1 MDTGGFLVVGI
12 GASAG
17 GIQAI
22 KQFFEHVPQ
31 DTGIAYVVVL
41 HLSPDHE
48 SRLAEVLQS
57 SAKIPV
63 TQVPDR
69 VRVQPNHVYVIPPDK
84 SLAIQE
90 GHLLLSEIT
99 SFEQRRAPVDIF
111 FRTLAESH
119 GTRAVCVVLS
129 GTGANGS
136 SGLKRVKERG
146 GIAIVQDPGEA
157 EHAEMPRNSIATAL
171 VDYVLPV
178 AAIPAKILAYQASL
192 GAVQLPEHPAE
203 TLQGAVSDES
213 ALREVFSILRTRTA
227 HDFSSYKRATV
238 LRRIGRRMGLN
249 GLISLPEYARF
260 LRGHGEETKAI
271 LKDLLISVTSFFR
284 DREAFETLERLV
296 IPRLF
301 EGKGEDDAVR
311 VWVAGCATG
320 EEAYSI
326 AMLLA
331 ERCGSA
337 PGSPAVQI
345 FASDIDEDA
354 IAVAREGAYTFN
366 DAADVGPERLGRFFL
381 REGGRYVVR
390 KELRET
396 VLFAHHNLLKDPP
409 FSHLDLATCR
419 NLLIYLNR
427 SAQQRVLSLLHF
439 ALNPGGYLF
448 LGTSES
454 TEGSG
459 DQFVTVDKEAHIF
472 QSRAIATRL
481 QVPVPEVPAGGRTAA
496 NAADER
502 KVERQARE
510 RLSAADL
517 HQRLLEQYAP
527 PSIVVNE
534 EHEIVHLTEQAG
546 QYLQYR
552 GGEPTHNLVRIVRPE
567 LRLEMRTALYQA
579 LQQQTNVRTPVI
591 PVRLRERL
599 ANVSIEI
606 RPVLREDDPAR
617 GYFLVMFQEAPDGAA
632 PAPAPAPATVEAG
645 DAARQL
651 EEELIRV
658 RGQLRA
664 TVERHETQAEE
675 LKASNEEL
683 QAMNEEL
690 RSSTEE
696 LETSK
701 EELQSLNEELRTV
714 NQELKIKIDE
724 QTQANDDIQNL
735 INSTEIGTI
744 FLDRLSRIKLFTPR
758 ARDLFTLLPADRGRP
773 LSDISTAL
781 VDVDLQTE
789 ARRVL
794 ERLERSEREVRTKDD
809 RWHLMRVL
817 PYRTADDRIDG
828 VVLTFVDI
836 TERKRV
842 EEALRASEERLRRAF
857 AIETI
862 GIIFFRTDGRITDA
876 NDAFLRL
883 SGYERDDIDRGRVR
897 WDAIMPDDFMRRLE
911 AFRPETDAL
920 GSTPPFEQ
928 EYVRKDG
935 SRWWG
940 LLALTGL
947 GGAEAAAFVVNVTTI
962 KEAEGLTATNRALD
976 AELRQRRLA
985 EAQIRG
991 LMRRLITAQEDE
1003 RRLVAR
1009 DLHDHLGQQVAGL
1022 ALKLDAVKEMARG
1035 HAALESAVDDARS
1048 TIVKLDRDLDF
1059 FVWEMRGADGNE
1071 QGLAASLSTFVREWS
1086 RNFGIAAE
1094 FHSRGFDG
1102 ERLSKEIEINL
1113 YRITQEALTNVYKH
1127 ARAERVDVLLERRDS
1142 SAVLVIEDDGVGFE
1156 RAATLERRSDGGVGI
1171 VGMEERA
1178 GLMGGTLE
1186 IETAP
1191 GKGTSLFVRVPI
1203 APVEPSS

>member
-1 MDTGGFLVVGI
+1 
-12 GASAG
+12 
-17 GIQAI
+17 
-22 KQFFEHVPQ
+22 
-31 DTGIAYVVVL
+31 
-41 HLSPDHE
+41 
-48 SRLAEVLQS
+48 
-57 SAKIPV
+57 
-63 TQVPDR
+63 
-69 VRVQPNHVYVIPPDK
+69 
-84 SLAIQE
+84 
-90 GHLLLSEIT
+90 
-99 SFEQRRAPVDIF
+99 
-111 FRTLAESH
+111 
-119 GTRAVCVVLS
+119 
-129 GTGANGS
+129 
-136 SGLKRVKERG
+136 
-146 GIAIVQDPGEA
+146 
-157 EHAEMPRNSIATAL
+157 
-171 VDYVLPV
+171 
-178 AAIPAKILAYQASL
+178 
-192 GAVQLPEHPAE
+192 
-203 TLQGAVSDES
+203 
-213 ALREVFSILRTRTA
+213 
-227 HDFSSYKRATV
+227 
-238 LRRIGRRMGLN
+238 
-249 GLISLPEYARF
+249 
-260 LRGHGEETKAI
+260 
-271 LKDLLISVTSFFR
+271 
-284 DREAFETLERLV
+284 
-296 IPRLF
+296 
-301 EGKGEDDAVR
+301 
-311 VWVAGCATG
+311 
-320 EEAYSI
+320 
-326 AMLLA
+326 
-331 ERCGSA
+331 
-337 PGSPAVQI
+337 
-345 FASDIDEDA
+345 
-354 IAVAREGAYTFN
+354 
-366 DAADVGPERLGRFFL
+366 
-381 REGGRYVVR
+381 
-390 KELRET
+390 
-396 VLFAHHNLLKDPP
+396 
-409 FSHLDLATCR
+409 
-419 NLLIYLNR
+419 
-427 SAQQRVLSLLHF
+427 
-439 ALNPGGYLF
+439 
-448 LGTSES
+448 
-454 TEGSG
+454 
-459 DQFVTVDKEAHIF
+459 
-472 QSRAIATRL
+472 
-481 QVPVPEVPAGGRTAA
+481 
-496 NAADER
+496 
-502 KVERQARE
+502 
-510 RLSAADL
+510 
-517 HQRLLEQYAP
+517 
-527 PSIVVNE
+527 
-534 EHEIVHLTEQAG
+534 
-546 QYLQYR
+546 
-552 GGEPTHNLVRIVRPE
+552 
-567 LRLEMRTALYQA
+567 
-579 LQQQTNVRTPVI
+579 
-591 PVRLRERL
+591 
-599 ANVSIEI
+599 
-606 RPVLREDDPAR
+606 
-617 GYFLVMFQEAPDGAA
+617 MFQEAPDGAA

-1156 RAATLERRSDGGVGI
+1156 RAAMHEPGSDGGVGL
-1171 VGMEERA
+1171 VGMQERA
-1178 GLMGGTLE
+1178 ALMGGTLE

-1203 APVEPSS
+1203 TPVEPSS